1 VEVLI
6 TLIGQN
12 LPPIQSPAIE
22 KPTSASFKKLIH
34 PAIAFWMSRKLVN
47 AQKPTIEGPAVTRIS
62 LNPGKSEVDD
72 KVPVLPAPGT
82 ALCRVFRMQK
92 QNLHTLRNLII
103 AAKPL
108 WINYRWDRIDLRVMA
123 VGSTL
128 RNLCFSKSFL
138 DHVYAQLFL
147 GDMANSVAHKLAEF
161 PVVNIQQVCMFP
173 LKRSE
178 EFIQEP

>member
-1 VEVLI
+1 MDTPIKESRTIALKVANGASEYLLRNTRETVRATPGQFYTPAAKFSLKLAEQVKYVEVLI

-108 WINYRWDRIDLRVMA
+108 WINYRWD
-123 VGSTL
+123 
-128 RNLCFSKSFL
+128 
-138 DHVYAQLFL
+138 
-147 GDMANSVAHKLAEF
+147 
-161 PVVNIQQVCMFP
+161 
-173 LKRSE
+173 
-178 EFIQEP
+178 